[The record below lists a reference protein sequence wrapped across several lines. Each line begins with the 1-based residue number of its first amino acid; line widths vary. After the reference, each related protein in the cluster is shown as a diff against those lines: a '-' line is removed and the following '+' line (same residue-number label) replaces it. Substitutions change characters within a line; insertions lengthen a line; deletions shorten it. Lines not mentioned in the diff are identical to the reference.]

1 MYALLFAGGVGQRL
15 WPISRKNTPKQFSP
29 IMRSKSSLQLA
40 VRRLEPLIPP
50 DNIYISTNKAFQ
62 NILFEQFPQIPRENF
77 ILEPIRRDVG
87 AAAALAFY
95 KLQKIGIKGPIMFQW
110 ADNYLAHDAEL
121 IKAIETGKEYIEQ
134 NPNRIIFMG
143 ETPRFVSENLGYI
156 EYGDELG
163 HIGDISYYQ
172 FRSWVYRP
180 KPDRVQEMIK
190 SGSFL
195 WNSGYFVSTVEF
207 VVSQYRILAPE
218 VTELAEEIVSYIGT
232 NQEGEKMMEL
242 YPQIPMI
249 HFDEA
254 FLMRLK
260 PEQALILKVGLG
272 WSDPGSLDSLKEAL
286 QTSQIENVTRGKVV
300 AIDTKDSLIFNEEPG
315 KVVSVMGLEN
325 MIVVNTNDVLL
336 IIPKASVRH
345 IKNLLE
351 ELDKQGFSGVL

>member
-1 MYALLFAGGVGQRL
+1 MESA
-15 WPISRKNTPKQFSP
+15 
-29 IMRSKSSLQLA
+29 
-40 VRRLEPLIPP
+40 
-50 DNIYISTNKAFQ
+50 
-62 NILFEQFPQIPRENF
+62 
-77 ILEPIRRDVG
+77 
-87 AAAALAFY
+87 
-95 KLQKIGIKGPIMFQW
+95 
-110 ADNYLAHDAEL
+110 
-121 IKAIETGKEYIEQ
+121 
-134 NPNRIIFMG
+134 
-143 ETPRFVSENLGYI
+143 
-156 EYGDELG
+156 
-163 HIGDISYYQ
+163 
-172 FRSWVYRP
+172 
-180 KPDRVQEMIK
+180 
-190 SGSFL
+190 
-195 WNSGYFVSTVEF
+195 
-207 VVSQYRILAPE
+207 VSQNRILAPE
-218 VTELAEEIVSYIGT
+218 VPELPEEIVSYTGT
-232 NQEGEKMMEL
+232 KQEGEKMMEL

-300 AIDTKDSLIFNEEPG
+300 AIDTKDSIIFNEEPG